1 MIQFVQKQP
10 VGTAAM
16 SAAGFTYHDRHC
28 AAPSRWHFAYV
39 FDGVNARSIND
50 SAFLSATLLREVMI
64 SVITLLCPLVPS
76 MADNGRNTTL
86 HRLLQQ
92 YWQVSKFRALQQE
105 AVTATIDRQDAV
117 LILST
122 GTRAS

>member
-1 MIQFVQKQP
+1 
-10 VGTAAM
+10 
-16 SAAGFTYHDRHC
+16 
-28 AAPSRWHFAYV
+28 
-39 FDGVNARSIND
+39 
-50 SAFLSATLLREVMI
+50 
-64 SVITLLCPLVPS
+64 
-76 MADNGRNTTL
+76 MADMGRGTTL

-92 YWQVSKFRALQQE
+92 YWQVSKFRALQME